1 MNRYYQLFPLTLLV
15 VMALTLSGCVPLI
28 NMAAMQTGDSTDD
41 MSMAEDSEEADDSM
55 AESSDM
61 EMMDDDS
68 AMATVTTRSL
78 RVRQSPNEE
87 AEVVYGVKEGETY
100 KVLSVSE
107 DGLWVQLA
115 IDDAIDGKGWVS
127 ANYVSVNGALTG
139 GEGEMAAE
147 SATEATEAI
156 LEPTPVPAEESTE
169 TTEAVLEPTAVPAE
183 ESTETTEGILEPA
196 AGPAEESSPDAAG
209 EQAMGEDAMADDAM
223 AEEEIIAPEAGY
235 ALVNTDGT
243 RLRVRAEANT
253 ESEIAGYIYDGET
266 YMVVEVSEDGT
277 WVKIAGDTAEVTDNP
292 DGGWVAAEFLVLGE

>member
-1 MNRYYQLFPLTLLV
+1 MNRYYRLFPLTLLV

-169 TTEAVLEPTAVPAE
+169 TTEVILEPTAVPAE
-183 ESTETTEGILEPA
+183 ESST
-196 AGPAEESSPDAAG
+196 DAAG